1 MKHYTLVRSQQ
12 NGVFHFVKANRLY
25 ENGFIP
31 PVNVNAG
38 EISLKWDNFSPCKQF
53 LPNAIHLIKFS
64 SMNVYYY
71 FEIEKQRKKYKHL
84 KNRDMQANWMKS
96 ISLSRG
102 YFSDVNVG

>member
-1 MKHYTLVRSQQ
+1 
-12 NGVFHFVKANRLY
+12 
-25 ENGFIP
+25 
-31 PVNVNAG
+31 
-38 EISLKWDNFSPCKQF
+38 
-53 LPNAIHLIKFS
+53 
-64 SMNVYYY
+64 MNVYYY